1 MSSCSLSPSSSL
13 IYSFLYL
20 LLPLQSSPLLC
31 MEPDCGYLYTL
42 QWSPTRPLVF
52 ALGSG
57 DGQVILYDLKVGS
70 IVVKQPM

>member
-1 MSSCSLSPSSSL
+1 MFALFFPSSS
-13 IYSFLYL
+13 ILY

-31 MEPDCGYLYTL
+31 MEPDCGYLYSL

-57 DGQVILYDLKVGS
+57 DGQVVMYDLKVGS
-70 IVVKQPM
+70 IVL